1 MPQEL
6 QGIASTVVWW
16 GFGLGLIFGF
26 FANKTNFCTM
36 GAISDVVNMGDWGRM
51 RAWILTI
58 AVAILGTNYLAYN
71 GTINLANTIYT
82 GQSLPWLAHI
92 VGGLI
97 FGIGM
102 TLGSGCGNKTLVRVG
117 GGNLKAVVVFIYM
130 AYAANVT
137 LRGIFAVPRTE
148 WLQHPSVTIN
158 LPTHQTLP
166 YLLHQSLGMELPMAE
181 LTLAIVIAGALMAF
195 VLFSKSFWE
204 NKENFIA
211 GIVLGSIVVAGWYIT
226 GKLGWAENP
235 ETLTEMAIGTNSKLA
250 ESFSFVAPAGYTLE
264 LWSLWTD
271 KGTVVSWGIAT
282 VFGVGIGSFLY
293 AIATKAFRWEHF
305 VSAQDMFR
313 HIIGG
318 VMMGFGG
325 VTAMGCTVGQGITGF
340 STLSIGAIITFIA
353 IVIGATATMKYEY
366 WRMMREEG

>member
-1 MPQEL
+1 MSEVQAL
-6 QGIASTVVWW
+6 AKTVVWW
-16 GFGLGLIFGF
+16 GFGLGVVFGF

-36 GAISDVVNMGDWGRM
+36 GAVSDVVNMGDMGRM
-51 RAWILTI
+51 RAWLLAI
-58 AVAILGTNYLAYN
+58 AVAVLGTNLLAYT
-71 GTINLANTIYT
+71 GQINLANTIYT
-82 GQSLPWLAHI
+82 GQSLPWLAHL

-102 TLGSGCGNKTLVRVG
+102 TLASGCGNKTLVRVG

-137 LRGIFAVPRTE
+137 LRGILAVPRIE
-148 WLQHPSVTIN
+148 WLQAPAVTLN

-166 YLLHQSLGMELPMAE
+166 HLLHASLGMTLGAAE
-181 LTLAIVIAGALMAF
+181 LVIALILSGVLMAF
-195 VLFSKSFWE
+195 VLFSKSFWQ
-204 NKENFIA
+204 NKDNFVA
-211 GIVLGSIVVAGWYIT
+211 GIVLGGVVVVGWYVT

-235 ETLTEMAIGTNSKLA
+235 ETLNEMAFGTNSKLA
-250 ESFSFVAPAGYTLE
+250 ESLSFIAPSGYTLE

-271 KGTVVSWGIAT
+271 KSTVVTWGIAT

-293 AIATKAFRWEHF
+293 AVATKAFHWEHF

-318 VMMGFGG
+318 TLMGFGG
-325 VTAMGCTVGQGITGF
+325 VTAMGCTIGQGITGF
-340 STLSIGAIITFIA
+340 STLSLGSIITFVA
-353 IVIGATATMKYEY
+353 IVMGAAAMMKYDY
-366 WRMMREEG
+366 WRMLREA

>member
-51 RAWILTI
+51 RAWLLTI

-181 LTLAIVIAGALMAF
+181 LTLAIVIAAALMAF

-211 GIVLGSIVVAGWYIT
+211 GIVLGSIVVAGWYLT
-226 GKLGWAENP
+226 GKIGWAENP

-340 STLSIGAIITFIA
+340 STLSIGAIITFAA